1 MPKDSHLLPPWS
13 QALLRAARMGQV
25 FRPPAPPV
33 EEDKEPG
40 DDEDADGEI
49 EPGFIATK
57 WGLVPRH
64 LEGPEPEFLA
74 KRRKGLSSLYGTV
87 SGAVGA
93 SSQMR
98 KTKIKKTDNEGH
110 EYVLEALVPEGQTV
124 QGEVATEETTL
135 SEAPAPGTVV
145 EGVGVVNAE
154 GVVIA
159 GEPVQAT
166 PPRRKPPPPKRKAKG
181 PGRGRKKKVA
191 FASGPNGSIPSR
203 DPNGPS
209 SGVVSEEGAG
219 ITNGGSHRQTGDGD
233 VEMGEDSMLQ
243 DGEEGSEEEEEG
255 EEGEEGDRED
265 GELSPSPAAATASPL
280 QQPAEPDSE
289 PVRGQSP
296 VKTDPAILGLQPK
309 RDPSSSPDLP
319 LAATQNLQPPVI
331 HIQPAESVELSGIVS
346 GPEPQV
352 LEPQATPFFEPV
364 SIEGP
369 LETSDS
375 AVTEGLPEL
384 VSVEPPPQ
392 ATVPAVEAELPAE
405 HNPLDGL
412 VEPKAT
418 ANEQADSALHFP
430 DGEEDLLGSLE
441 RHLDKRS

>member
-1 MPKDSHLLPPWS
+1 
-13 QALLRAARMGQV
+13 MGQV

-40 DDEDADGEI
+40 DDEDADGDV
-49 EPGFIATK
+49 EPGFMATK
-57 WGLVPRH
+57 WGVVPRH

-98 KTKIKKTDNEGH
+98 KTKIKKIDNEGH
-110 EYVLEALVPEGQTV
+110 EYVLEALVPEGQTI
-124 QGEVATEETTL
+124 QGEVATEETAL

-159 GEPVQAT
+159 GEQLQAT

-191 FASGPNGSIPSR
+191 FASGPNGAIPSR
-203 DPNGPS
+203 DLNGPS
-209 SGVVSEEGAG
+209 SGVVSGEGTG
-219 ITNGGSHRQTGDGD
+219 ITNGGSDQPTGDGD
-233 VEMGEDSMLQ
+233 IEMGEDSMLQ
-243 DGEEGSEEEEEG
+243 DGEEGSEEDEEG

-265 GELSPSPAAATASPL
+265 GELSPSPAAAPASPL
-280 QQPAEPDSE
+280 QQSTEPDSE
-289 PVRGQSP
+289 PAREQSP
-296 VKTDPAILGLQPK
+296 MKSDPAILELQPK

-319 LAATQNLQPPVI
+319 LAAAQNLQPPTI
-331 HIQPAESVELSGIVS
+331 HIQPAESVELPEIVS
-346 GPEPQV
+346 GLEPQV
-352 LEPQATPFFEPV
+352 LEPQVTPFIEPV
-364 SIEGP
+364 SIESP
-369 LETSDS
+369 LETTEP
-375 AVTEGLPEL
+375 AVTEGPPEPVSVEL

-392 ATVPAVEAELPAE
+392 ATISAVEAELPAG

-418 ANEQADSALHFP
+418 TNEQADSILHFP